1 VSLLFCNVVL
11 DQVLVLLEVI
21 LVIIMSWFLAAL
33 LVRVLF
39 VLNVFA
45 MCLMIDLECLN
56 LTLNPN
62 NFVELYRLKEHKW
75 TQPVVD
81 FLLKYVYI
89 DNPWDPKFSTK

>member
-1 VSLLFCNVVL
+1 
-11 DQVLVLLEVI
+11 VLLEVI

>member
-1 VSLLFCNVVL
+1 
-11 DQVLVLLEVI
+11 
-21 LVIIMSWFLAAL
+21 MSWFLAAL